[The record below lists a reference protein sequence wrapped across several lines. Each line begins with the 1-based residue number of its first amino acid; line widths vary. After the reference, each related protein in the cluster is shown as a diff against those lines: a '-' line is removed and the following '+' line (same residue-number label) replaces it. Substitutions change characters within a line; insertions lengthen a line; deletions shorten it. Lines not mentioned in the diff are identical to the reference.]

1 MHDEFQR
8 DAFLALH
15 AVKTADI
22 CVYGILDVI
31 ARFIVCKNSVASPH
45 QRFIIL
51 SRACILIIITVNT
64 EREYQ
69 MREIRIMKFLNALA
83 YNSYTYVI
91 RSKVSQKKLNFI
103 QIEFVSNDRL

>member
-1 MHDEFQR
+1 M
-8 DAFLALH
+8 
-15 AVKTADI
+15 
-22 CVYGILDVI
+22 
-31 ARFIVCKNSVASPH
+31 
-45 QRFIIL
+45 
-51 SRACILIIITVNT
+51 

-91 RSKVSQKKLNFI
+91 CSKVSQKKLNFI